1 MKDPTEDIRREMIAS
16 RQPARDLERA
26 DQRWNTEE
34 LARDF
39 LVHSFLAPFVLVT
52 RKSDGARGSLEFT
65 PSPRV
70 YFNFEQEGHH

>member
-1 MKDPTEDIRREMIAS
+1 MTDDTEQLRRDMMAS
-16 RQPARDLERA
+16 GQPARDLEQA
-26 DQRWNTEE
+26 DQVWTTTD

-39 LVHSFLAPFVLVT
+39 TVHSFLAPFVLVT

-65 PSPRV
+65 HSPRV